1 MEEKPV
7 FFVNEGERLVG
18 MLHVP
23 DETPAPIVVFCHGF
37 TGHRIEA
44 HRLFVHAARAFC
56 RHGFLA
62 LRFDFRG
69 SGESE
74 GLFQSMTVS
83 GEVSDLKAAISWVEN
98 LDEVEKDRVGVVG
111 LSLGGVVVILTASQ
125 DDRIRAV
132 AAWSAPADL
141 SEVAKG
147 VLSGVG
153 LEEVASRGYLDLPSG
168 YRVGYGFVSEAYS
181 MKHAVLS
188 AVSKISPRPLLIVHG
203 TEDQVVPPSHA
214 ERLYKTAGEPK
225 SLFMVEGADHTFS
238 RWELQWKVINHTVE
252 WFEENLK

>member
-23 DETPAPIVVFCHGF
+23 DETPAPIVIFCHGF

-83 GEVSDLKAAISWVEN
+83 REVSDLKAAITWVEN
-98 LDEVEKDRVGVVG
+98 LDEVEKGRVGVVG
-111 LSLGGVVVILTASQ
+111 LSLGGVVAILTASQ

-147 VLSGVG
+147 VLGGVG
-153 LEEVASRGYLDLPSG
+153 LEEVASRGLPRPSVWLPCRLRLRIRGILYEARCLIGRLEDFASAASDSPRNRRPSG
-168 YRVGYGFVSEAYS
+168 
-181 MKHAVLS
+181 S
-188 AVSKISPRPLLIVHG
+188 A
-203 TEDQVVPPSHA
+203 
-214 ERLYKTAGEPK
+214 
-225 SLFMVEGADHTFS
+225 
-238 RWELQWKVINHTVE
+238 
-252 WFEENLK
+252 